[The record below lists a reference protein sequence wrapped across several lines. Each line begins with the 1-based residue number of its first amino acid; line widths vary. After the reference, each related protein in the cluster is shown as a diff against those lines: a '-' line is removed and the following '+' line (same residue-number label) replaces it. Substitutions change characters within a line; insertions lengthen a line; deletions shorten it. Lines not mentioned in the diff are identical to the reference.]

1 MKGDSYHIPVL
12 LHVATDALIN
22 DVNGNYVDVT
32 FGGGGHSSRILE
44 QLEGGKLISFDHD
57 DDAFVNQ
64 INDDRFQLVRQNFR
78 NIQNVLEANGFG
90 LANGILADLG
100 VSSYQFD
107 RPERGF
113 SFRFDARLDMR
124 MNKGL
129 ELTAFEVVNDYS
141 ESQLQE
147 ILIRYGE
154 FRRSESLKVV
164 ERIAEK
170 RSSNPIESTFQLT
183 ECVDYLVPVKVRNQF
198 LARVFQAIRIEV
210 NQEMSALVDFLSQL
224 QNCLL
229 PGGVVV
235 IITYHSLEDR
245 LVKNYFKTGNID
257 GVLDKDFYGVIS
269 RPFTLVNKK
278 PIVPNYDEIKE
289 NPRAR
294 SAKLRIAKMN

>member
-44 QLEGGKLISFDHD
+44 LLEAGKLISFDHD

-269 RPFTLVNKK
+269 RPFSLVNKK

>member
-44 QLEGGKLISFDHD
+44 LLEAGKLISFDHD

-170 RSSNPIESTFQLT
+170 RSSNPIESTFELT

-269 RPFTLVNKK
+269 RPFSQVNKK

>member
-1 MKGDSYHIPVL
+1 MKDDSYHIPVL

-32 FGGGGHSSRILE
+32 FGGGGHSLRILE
-44 QLEGGKLISFDHD
+44 LLEGGKLISFDHD
-57 DDAFVNQ
+57 DDAIVNQ

-78 NIQNVLEANGFG
+78 NIQNVLEANDFG

-113 SFRFDARLDMR
+113 SFRFDANLDMR

-269 RPFTLVNKK
+269 RPFSLVNKK

>member
-1 MKGDSYHIPVL
+1 MKDDSYHIPVL

-32 FGGGGHSSRILE
+32 FGGGGHSLRILE
-44 QLEGGKLISFDHD
+44 LLEGGKLISFDHD

-78 NIQNVLEANGFG
+78 NIQNVLEANDFG
-90 LANGILADLG
+90 LVNGILADLG

-269 RPFTLVNKK
+269 RPFSLVNKK

>member
-32 FGGGGHSSRILE
+32 FGGGGHSLRILE
-44 QLEGGKLISFDHD
+44 LLEGGKLISFDHD

-78 NIQNVLEANGFG
+78 NIQNVLEANDFG

-170 RSSNPIESTFQLT
+170 RSLNPIESTFQLT
-183 ECVDYLVPVKVRNQF
+183 ECIDYLVPAKVRNQF

-269 RPFTLVNKK
+269 RPFSLLNKK
-278 PIVPNYDEIKE
+278 PIVPNNDEIKE

>member
-44 QLEGGKLISFDHD
+44 LLEAGKLISFDHD

-78 NIQNVLEANGFG
+78 NIQNVLEANDFG

-129 ELTAFEVVNDYS
+129 ELAAFEVVNDYS

-257 GVLDKDFYGVIS
+257 GVLDKDFYGLIS
-269 RPFTLVNKK
+269 RPFSLVNKK

>member
-78 NIQNVLEANGFG
+78 NIQNVLEANDFG

-183 ECVDYLVPVKVRNQF
+183 DCIDYLVPIKVRNQF

-269 RPFTLVNKK
+269 RPFSLVNKK

>member
-32 FGGGGHSSRILE
+32 FGGGGHSLRILE
-44 QLEGGKLISFDHD
+44 LLEGGKLISFDHD

-78 NIQNVLEANGFG
+78 NIQNVLEANDFG

-170 RSSNPIESTFQLT
+170 RSLNPIESTFQLT
-183 ECVDYLVPVKVRNQF
+183 ECIDYLVPAKVRNQF

-269 RPFTLVNKK
+269 RPFSLVNKK
-278 PIVPNYDEIKE
+278 PIVPNNDEIKE

>member
-32 FGGGGHSSRILE
+32 FGGGGHSARILE
-44 QLEGGKLISFDHD
+44 LLEGGKLISFDHD

-78 NIQNVLEANGFG
+78 NIQNVLEANDFG

-269 RPFTLVNKK
+269 RPFSLVNKK

>member
-57 DDAFVNQ
+57 DDAIVNQ

-78 NIQNVLEANGFG
+78 NIQNVLEANDFG

-269 RPFTLVNKK
+269 RPFSLVNKK

>member
-12 LHVATDALIN
+12 LHVATDALVN

-44 QLEGGKLISFDHD
+44 LLEGGKLISFDHD

-78 NIQNVLEANGFG
+78 NIQNVLEANDFG

-170 RSSNPIESTFQLT
+170 RSLGPIESTFQLT
-183 ECVDYLVPVKVRNQF
+183 DCIDYLVPVKVRNQF

-269 RPFTLVNKK
+269 RPFSLVNKK
-278 PIVPNYDEIKE
+278 PIIPNNDEIKE

>member
-32 FGGGGHSSRILE
+32 FGGGGHSLRILE
-44 QLEGGKLISFDHD
+44 LLEGGKLISFDHD

-78 NIQNVLEANGFG
+78 NIQNVLEANDFG
-90 LANGILADLG
+90 LVNGILADLG

-269 RPFTLVNKK
+269 RPFSLVNKK

>member
-269 RPFTLVNKK
+269 RPFSLVNKK

>member
-1 MKGDSYHIPVL
+1 MKDDSYHIPVL

-32 FGGGGHSSRILE
+32 FGGGGHSARILE
-44 QLEGGKLISFDHD
+44 LLEGGRLISFDHD
-57 DDAFVNQ
+57 DDAFVNE
-64 INDDRFQLVRQNFR
+64 INDYRFQLVRQNFR
-78 NIQNVLEANGFG
+78 NIQNVLEANDFG

-100 VSSYQFD
+100 VSSFQFD

-113 SFRFDARLDMR
+113 SFRFDSRLDMR
-124 MNKGL
+124 MNNGL

-141 ESQLQE
+141 ESQLQD

-154 FRRSESLKVV
+154 FKRLESLKVV
-164 ERIAEK
+164 EKIAEK
-170 RSSNPIESTFQLT
+170 RSLSPIESTFQLT
-183 ECVDYLVPVKVRNQF
+183 DCIDYLVPAKVRNQF

-269 RPFTLVNKK
+269 RPFSLVNKK

>member
-1 MKGDSYHIPVL
+1 MKDDSYHIPVL

-44 QLEGGKLISFDHD
+44 LLEAGKLISFDHD

-78 NIQNVLEANGFG
+78 NIQNVLEANDFG

-269 RPFTLVNKK
+269 RPFSLVNKK